1 MDPRFNEIFS
11 RPENSIF
18 RVVFFPDR
26 IYHAEYLNATRS
38 PRYRYNVREVRNKS
52 DITVLKGQVFM
63 DGLQLS
69 NFLRIEYR
77 AGRLVEQARERGRFV
92 RSELLAEIGL
102 LPNDLDNSARAT
114 VKLHYSRWID
124 AYQAELWQTLEP
136 PANNY
141 HDYKVLDL
149 MGADKDI
156 THIPAFDAAMED
168 IKALGKVEAA
178 FRENDR
184 DLPFGYSINNPA
196 WDNNYTRNH
205 QVPNDSQPNSGANT
219 VMDRNYLIDFQRGWY
234 IEADQVAPVRYENAI
249 MDTGN
254 PDRQAGNVIEMRWLL
269 QRELGGN
276 MVFFHEV
283 TIPPGKVEGTH
294 RHIGSEELYY
304 IVEGQGIAYMGENDD
319 PQLAN
324 LPVVER
330 DVFGLGTH
338 SCREV
343 NVKPGSIIYTK
354 SGGIHGVRNPGDV
367 PLKFIAFLYQGS

>member
-38 PRYRYNVREVRNKS
+38 PRYRYNIREVRNKS

-63 DGLQLS
+63 DGLPLS

-92 RSELLAEIGL
+92 RGDLLAEIAL
-102 LPNDLDNSARAT
+102 LPNNPDNSASAI

-124 AYQAELWQTLEP
+124 AYQVELWQTLEP

-149 MGADKDI
+149 MGADRDI
-156 THIPAFDAAMED
+156 THIAAFDAALED

-184 DLPFGYSINNPA
+184 DLPFGYFISNPA

-205 QVPNDSQPNSGANT
+205 QVPNDSQPNSAANT
-219 VMDRNYLIDFQRGWY
+219 VMDQNYLIDFQRGWY
-234 IEADQVAPVRYENAI
+234 IEADQVEPVRYENAI
-249 MDTGN
+249 MDSGN

-304 IVEGQGIAYMGENDD
+304 VVEGQGIAYLGENDD

-324 LPVVER
+324 LPVVDR
-330 DVFGLGTH
+330 DIFGLGTYA
-338 SCREV
+338 CREV

-354 SGGIHGVRNPGDV
+354 SGGIHGIRNPGDV
-367 PLKFIAFLYQGS
+367 PLKFVAFLYQGS